1 MGRDPR
7 PKQRIIQHEL
17 PTRGKK
23 WYQMNNR
30 LQANGAQ
37 LVGRPVKIGKYEF
50 CPRNCVRGTER
61 DFQVTLYS
69 DQTLV
74 WDDRTMRIRV
84 IGAEEGFLKA
94 IFDNEDEKPSELER
108 PYFVRTKASVGVASM
123 FVRIRVIKSGG
134 KHLAAKT
141 VVPLDDHLEEI
152 FWPEVNPQLPDPLTR
167 RTTGRKPTK

>member
-1 MGRDPR
+1 M
-7 PKQRIIQHEL
+7 
-17 PTRGKK
+17 T
-23 WYQMNNR
+23 NR
-30 LQANGAQ
+30 FHVNDAQ
-37 LVGRPVKIGKYEF
+37 VADGPVRIGKYEF
-50 CPRNCVRGTER
+50 CPRDCVRGAER

-108 PYFVRTKASVGVASM
+108 PYFVKTRASTGVITM
-123 FVRIRVIKSGG
+123 FVRINVIKSGR

-141 VVPLDDHLEEI
+141 VVPLDVHLEEI
-152 FWPEVNPQLPDPLTR
+152 FWSDVNPLLPEPLTR
-167 RTTGRKPTK
+167 RPQGRKPTK

>member
-1 MGRDPR
+1 M
-7 PKQRIIQHEL
+7 
-17 PTRGKK
+17 
-23 WYQMNNR
+23 
-30 LQANGAQ
+30 
-37 LVGRPVKIGKYEF
+37 
-50 CPRNCVRGTER
+50 
-61 DFQVTLYS
+61 
-69 DQTLV
+69 
-74 WDDRTMRIRV
+74 
-84 IGAEEGFLKA
+84 KA